1 LFKRIF
7 AIFSLCAI
15 WAAAPAHAA
24 TTVYVDSSSPLYGGF
39 ANAVNSGNALGPAD
53 GASAFVPTGGFIAFQ
68 VVPFFTDVNF
78 NMTFTGVSG
87 AGTVRLYV
95 GRTNG
100 AGGFTALN
108 SRFFTVSSGVF
119 NFSSTVLTNY
129 CIGLGGC
136 DTFITQA
143 WTGTTFSLDSVPNV
157 NPEPSA
163 WALMI
168 MSFAGVSWRMKR
180 LRAVGKLAPKRA
192 LFA

>member
-1 LFKRIF
+1 LFRRIF
-7 AIFSLCAI
+7 AILSLGVL

-39 ANAVNSGNALGPAD
+39 ANAVNSSNALGPAD
-53 GASAFVPTGGFIAFQ
+53 GNSAFVPLGGFIAFQ
-68 VVPFFTDVNF
+68 VNPFFTDVNF
-78 NMTFTGVSG
+78 NM
-87 AGTVRLYV
+87 TVRLYV

-168 MSFAGVSWRMKR
+168 MGFAGVAWRMKA
-180 LRAVGKLAPKRA
+180 LRAGRRSVLRGA